1 VIDPGCCRL
10 LRDCPAVGAWNMAV
24 DEMLLQRAQGQAGG
38 TTSALRFYGWS
49 EPTLSLGYFQIYA
62 DRKEHQ
68 ASLPCAAVR
77 RLTGGGAILHD
88 AELTYSIVLPGA
100 HPLAAHRDELYQAVH
115 GCLIEA
121 LGLLG
126 VAARMC
132 TAADRT
138 DAARIEAA
146 RQPFLCFQRRSPGDV
161 LIGRTKVC
169 GSAQRRGAP
178 GTPGHGAV
186 LQHGSL
192 LWRAS
197 PAAPELPGVADVV
210 AHPIELESLADLWL
224 GSLSRR
230 MGVAW
235 QEDGLDEK
243 EVSEAKTLLES
254 RYAEEDWTQNRC
266 RGPRRDQ
273 ESL

>member
-1 VIDPGCCRL
+1 MIDPGCCRL

-88 AELTYSIVLPGA
+88 AELTYSIVLPGS

-169 GSAQRRGAP
+169 GSAQRRR
-178 GTPGHGAV
+178 TGAV

-192 LWRAS
+192 LWHSS
-197 PAAPELPGVADVV
+197 PAAPELPGVADSTNT
-210 AHPIELESLADLWL
+210 PIELENVAQLWL
-224 GSLSRR
+224 SNLGRQLGLR
-230 MGVAW
+230 W
-235 QEDGLDEK
+235 QADGLDDA
-243 EVSEAKTLLES
+243 EVRHAETLVKT
-254 RYAEEDWTQNRC
+254 RYAEDAWTKNR
-266 RGPRRDQ
+266 GSGGTRR
-273 ESL
+273 